1 MKLSDFTYDKNHS
14 LTLLHIYILYIRY
27 IFINVKSGRYNPN
40 LSSICPILRKK
51 NNQPFIRF
59 RITDLQQRSA
69 FDRLVCTAPQWLHSH
84 SLHPCEW
91 QELLRG
97 KTVYMFCI
105 KQCPGHTK
113 YCILIEILIGK
124 ETILATYLLYCL
136 SIRPLLVIRL
146 TVYATLLKSTQ
157 ELVLLCHY
165 GHALNYILP
174 YLQVL
179 YRLVHQPV
187 LLVHYITIFQTSY

>member
-1 MKLSDFTYDKNHS
+1 
-14 LTLLHIYILYIRY
+14 
-27 IFINVKSGRYNPN
+27 
-40 LSSICPILRKK
+40 
-51 NNQPFIRF
+51 
-59 RITDLQQRSA
+59 
-69 FDRLVCTAPQWLHSH
+69 
-84 SLHPCEW
+84 
-91 QELLRG
+91 
-97 KTVYMFCI
+97 MFCI

-187 LLVHYITIFQTSY
+187 LLVHYITIFQTSYYSTMPKYTCYIIWILLGYFVIPEKVTY